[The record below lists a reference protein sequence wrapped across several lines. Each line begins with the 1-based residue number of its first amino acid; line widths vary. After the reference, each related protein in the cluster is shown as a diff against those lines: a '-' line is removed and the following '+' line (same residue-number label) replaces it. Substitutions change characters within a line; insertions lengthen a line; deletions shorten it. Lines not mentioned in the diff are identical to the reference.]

1 MSNIE
6 INNCVYKVH
15 PVYNLYASDENGNI
29 IHLVRQV
36 PSAGQK
42 HKSGYLACMVRKHG
56 QNGQKGYYVHR
67 FVYECFNGIIPDGKV
82 IDHVNNIKDDN
93 RLCNLQLMSHQENCK
108 KSAKRRDYTFAAKN
122 HQNKKC
128 VKATNSDTNEV
139 SYYNS
144 MYAIHQHLG
153 INAGIVKMVCEG
165 INNCKTGISKQDNC
179 HYKFEYVKKKE
190 MPDDHKKSANVR
202 PIRVSVEDRKKRFKE
217 SVKRWQNKEYK
228 CFKCGGTF
236 KNGYMFIHKKKS
248 E

>member
-29 IHLVRQV
+29 IHLVKQV
-36 PSAGQK
+36 PSIGQK

-67 FVYECFNGIIPDGKV
+67 FVYECFKGLIPDGKV

-93 RLCNLQLMSHQENCK
+93 RLCNLQLVTSSENNK

-128 VKATNSDTNEV
+128 VKATNIDTNEV

-144 MYAIHQHLG
+144 MYAVHQHLG

-165 INNCKTGISKQDNC
+165 INNSKTGISKQDNC
-179 HYKFEYVKKKE
+179 HYKFS
-190 MPDDHKKSANVR
+190 ML
-202 PIRVSVEDRKKRFKE
+202 KKR
-217 SVKRWQNKEYK
+217 K
-228 CFKCGGTF
+228 CQMII
-236 KNGYMFIHKKKS
+236 KNQRM
-248 E
+248 

>member
-6 INNCVYKVH
+6 INDCVYKVH
-15 PVYNLYASDENGNI
+15 PVYNLYASDKNGNI
-29 IHLVRQV
+29 IHLVKQV
-36 PSAGQK
+36 PSKGRK
-42 HKSGYLACMVRKHG
+42 HKNGYLLCMVRKHG

-144 MYAIHQHLG
+144 MYAVHQHLG

-179 HYKFEYVKKKE
+179 HYKFEYVKKEE
-190 MPDDHKKSANVR
+190 MPDDHQKSANVR
-202 PIRVSVEDRKKRFKE
+202 PIRVPDEDK
-217 SVKRWQNKEYK
+217 
-228 CFKCGGTF
+228 
-236 KNGYMFIHKKKS
+236 
-248 E
+248 

>member
-1 MSNIE
+1 MNIE
-6 INNCVYKVH
+6 IENCVYKVH

-36 PSAGQK
+36 PSPGQK
-42 HKSGYLACMVRKHG
+42 HKSGYLVCMVRKHG
-56 QNGQKGYYVHR
+56 QNGQKNYFVHR
-67 FVYECFNGIIPDGKV
+67 FAYECFNGIIPDGKV

-128 VKATNSDTNEV
+128 LKATNSDTNEV

-179 HYKFEYVKKKE
+179 HYKFEYVKKEE

-228 CFKCGGTF
+228 CFKCGATF
-236 KNGYMFIHKKKS
+236 KNGYRFIHKKKC

>member
-1 MSNIE
+1 MSNIK

-29 IHLVRQV
+29 NLFLVKQV
-36 PSAGQK
+36 PSTGNK
-42 HKSGYLACMVRKHG
+42 RKSGYLFCMVRKHG

-93 RLCNLQLMSHQENCK
+93 RLCNLQQENCK

-128 VKATNSDTNEV
+128 VKAIDCETKEV

-144 MYAIHQHLG
+144 MYAIQQHLG
-153 INAGIVKMVCEG
+153 INAGVVKMACEK
-165 INNCKTGISKQDNC
+165 INGCKTGISKIDN
-179 HYKFEYVKKKE
+179 HSYKFEYVNKQD
-190 MPDDHKKSANVR
+190 MPNNYKKSANKR
-202 PIRVSVEDRKKRFKE
+202 PKRVSDEDKKKHQKE
-217 SVKRWQNKEYK
+217 AVKRWQQKEYE
-228 CFKCGGTF
+228 CSKCGKTY
-236 KNGYMFIHKKKS
+236 KNSCRFVHNKICK
-248 E
+248 